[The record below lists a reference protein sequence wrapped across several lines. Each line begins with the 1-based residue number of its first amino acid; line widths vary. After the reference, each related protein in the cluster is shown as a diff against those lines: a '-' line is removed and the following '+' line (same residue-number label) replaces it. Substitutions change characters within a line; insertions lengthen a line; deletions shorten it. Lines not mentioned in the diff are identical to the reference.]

1 MANNNPPRRIDIK
14 GQDHMLAYITPEEGG
29 ILQLLGGSGAPGPM
43 GIPSFY
49 GPDGPGNDGTDPSD
63 TSVDDVG
70 TEEDPGPSFSGV
82 NVGGGYNSNTIS
94 NAMAASSPTG
104 IGVGFGGRGGSTNM
118 GIDDD
123 ISAMMGINAGVSRG
137 MIGKDIEDFNKR
149 SMIDPMTG
157 KRSAFNPSFGK
168 IAYDPFNNL
177 RNKVNQHVGNQMA
190 LGLNP
195 NIAMNH
201 IGQVTGTRGPGGTS
215 GMPFGLVGL
224 AAMALNNM
232 GVSTQTGY
240 GFADDDDD
248 SYSNA
253 GEQDDTLLQT
263 TGQPYQMPTN
273 PYEDEDPVIGKSLP
287 INRNEPYETTQQSPL
302 LNAQEIQDQFGLSQG
317 LDYTRNPFAGMSIQD
332 QQTLGS
338 DKEVMGIAS
347 LNPLEAEDIFANVS
361 EENMAGQR
369 FMDSSEDI
377 EDIAQRVRGLS

>member
-43 GIPSFY
+43 GIPQFGDIGSPDVGQPGSAQDDTAAQSTVGGSPSY
-49 GPDGPGNDGTDPSD
+49 GPD
-63 TSVDDVG
+63 
-70 TEEDPGPSFSGV
+70 
-82 NVGGGYNSNTIS
+82 TIS

-118 GIDDD
+118 GLDDELG
-123 ISAMMGINAGVSRG
+123 AMRGVQAGFMAG
-137 MIGKDIEDFNKR
+137 MLGPNKDTKFAPDYLSKFAKNM
-149 SMIDPMTG
+149 MIDPFTG
-157 KRSAFNPSFGK
+157 KQSTVNPDFGK
-168 IAYDPFNNL
+168 ISYDLFGNL
-177 RNKVNQHVGNQMA
+177 RGNVGQHVGNMLSKGVTPT
-190 LGLNP
+190 LGY
-195 NIAMNH
+195 NH
-201 IGQVTGTRGPGGTS
+201 IGQVTGARGPGGVIGTS
-215 GMPFGLVGL
+215 FGPMSLV
-224 AAMALNNM
+224 AMALNKM

-240 GFADDDDD
+240 GFSDDDDED
-248 SYSNA
+248 EYGGG
-253 GEQDDTLLQT
+253 GENDDILLKT

-369 FMDSSEDI
+369 FIDSSEDI